1 MPRTCTI
8 CGHPER
14 DAIDA
19 ALVAGQPF
27 RRVAAQY
34 AVTEQA
40 IRRHRKAH
48 LPAAL
53 AKAQEAEEAAR
64 ADDLLAQL
72 RALTAEAHRIK
83 DRAERTG
90 DYRTALAGVRELVR
104 IVELLA
110 KLRGELN
117 ERAQINV
124 LVAPEWL
131 AVRAALMAALAAYP
145 EARAAVAEQLLAL
158 EAGNDHRR

>member
-8 CGHPER
+8 CCHPER
-14 DAIDA
+14 DAIDC
-19 ALVAGQPF
+19 ALVSGEPF
-27 RRVAAQY
+27 RRVAAQH

-48 LPAAL
+48 LPTAL
-53 AKAQEAEEAAR
+53 TKAQEAKEAAR

-72 RALTAEAHRIK
+72 RDLTAEAHRIK
-83 DRAERTG
+83 NQAERTG
-90 DYRTALAGVRELVR
+90 DYRTALAGIRELVR

-110 KLRGELN
+110 KLRGELD
-117 ERAQINV
+117 ERPQINL

-131 AVRAALMAALAAYP
+131 AVRTALMAALTPYP

-158 EAGNDHRR
+158 EGGNDHRR

>member
-1 MPRTCTI
+1 MPRSCTI
-8 CGHPER
+8 CTDPER

-19 ALVAGQPF
+19 ALVAGEPF

-34 AVTEQA
+34 SLTEQA

-53 AKAQEAEEAAR
+53 TKAQEAKEAAR

-72 RALTAEAHRIK
+72 QALTAEAHRIK
-83 DRAERTG
+83 NQAERTG
-90 DYRTALAGVRELVR
+90 DYRTALAGIRELVR

-110 KLRGELN
+110 KLRGELD
-117 ERAQINV
+117 ERPQLNV

-131 AVRAALMAALAAYP
+131 AVRAALMAALASYP

>member
-8 CGHPER
+8 CTHPER
-14 DAIDA
+14 DVIDA
-19 ALVAGQPF
+19 ALVAGEAF
-27 RRVAAQY
+27 RRVAARY
-34 AVTEQA
+34 KVTEQA

-48 LPAAL
+48 LPEVL
-53 AKAQEAEEAAR
+53 IKAQEAAEAAR

-72 RALTAEAHRIK
+72 RDLTAEAHRIK

-90 DYRTALAGVRELVR
+90 DYRTALAGIRELVR

-110 KLRGELN
+110 KLRGELD
-117 ERAQINV
+117 ERPQLNV
-124 LVAPEWL
+124 LVVPQWL
-131 AVRAALMAALAAYP
+131 AVRAALVAALASYP

>member
-19 ALVAGQPF
+19 ALVAGEPF
-27 RRVAAQY
+27 RRVAARH

-53 AKAQEAEEAAR
+53 TQAQEAKEAAR

-72 RALTAEAHRIK
+72 QALTAEAHRIK

-90 DYRTALAGVRELVR
+90 DYRTALAGIRELVR

-110 KLRGELN
+110 KLRGELD

-131 AVRAALMAALAAYP
+131 AVRTALMGALASYP
-145 EARAAVAEQLLAL
+145 EARAAVAERLLAL
-158 EAGNDHRR
+158 EAGDDHHS

>member
-1 MPRTCTI
+1 MPRSCTI
-8 CGHPER
+8 CTDPER

-19 ALVAGQPF
+19 ALVAGEPF

-40 IRRHRKAH
+40 VRRHRKAH

-53 AKAQEAEEAAR
+53 IKAQEAAEAAR
-64 ADDLLAQL
+64 ADDLLVQL
-72 RALTAEAHRIK
+72 RNLTAEAHRIK

-90 DYRTALAGVRELVR
+90 DYRTALAGIGQLAR
-104 IVELLA
+104 IIELLA
-110 KLRGELN
+110 RLRGELD
-117 ERAQINV
+117 ERAQIDV

-131 AVRAALMAALAAYP
+131 AVRAALMAALASYP

>member
-19 ALVAGQPF
+19 ALVAGQAF

-34 AVTEQA
+34 SVTEQA
-40 IRRHRKAH
+40 IRRHRKAR

-53 AKAQEAEEAAR
+53 TKAQEAEEAAR

-72 RALTAEAHRIK
+72 RDLTAEAHRIK

-90 DYRTALAGVRELVR
+90 DYRTALAGIRELVR

-110 KLRGELN
+110 KLKGELD
-117 ERAQINV
+117 ERPQVNL

-131 AVRAALMAALAAYP
+131 AVRAALMTALAPHP
-145 EARAAVAEQLLAL
+145 EARTAVAERLVAL
-158 EAGNDHRR
+158 EVGNDHRG